1 MSEDKPLYGANQAIT
16 LRQHLMNNL
25 EQGHYTPAQMREML
39 LTAVSIVSHYWDLDR
54 LAEAAERAQA
64 DPQGYTVT

>member
-1 MSEDKPLYGANQAIT
+1 MCEDRPLYGANQAIT

-39 LTAVSIVSHYWDLDR
+39 LTAVSTLGHYWDLDR
-54 LAEAAERAQA
+54 LAEAAERA
-64 DPQGYTVT
+64 DVDSQGYTIT